1 MRILFALLKEIPVLD
16 SEGYVLIE
24 ESALPNSMPIL
35 LLNPKNLN
43 YLVKMAKDKSRETHE
58 TVELVAVDWQEI
70 QASTWKS
77 PSAVPDLP
85 EWISVN

>member
-1 MRILFALLKEIPVLD
+1 MQILFALLKEIPVLD
-16 SEGYVLIE
+16 SDGYVLIE
-24 ESALPNSMPIL
+24 ESALPNQMPIL

-43 YLVKMAKDKSRETHE
+43 YLVQMAKQKSREMHATI
-58 TVELVAVDWQEI
+58 ELVSVDWQAI
-70 QASTWKS
+70 QESTWES